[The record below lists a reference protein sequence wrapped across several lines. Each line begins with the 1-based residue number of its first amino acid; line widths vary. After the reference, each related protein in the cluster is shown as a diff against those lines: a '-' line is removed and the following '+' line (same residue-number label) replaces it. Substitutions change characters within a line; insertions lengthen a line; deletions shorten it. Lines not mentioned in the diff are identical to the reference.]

1 MHLLRSILIATAIAG
16 LAAPVTAG
24 EPPTQHATRATA
36 YCLTGRM
43 ADGTFTR
50 DRSAAMNGVPFGTRV
65 YLRGAQAFLNGRRVF
80 YVRDRIG
87 HGTELDLWTPSCH
100 KAIQWGRRGVTYT
113 LERPAR

>member
-1 MHLLRSILIATAIAG
+1 MPTLIATLVAAAIAA
-16 LAAPVTAG
+16 LTAPAVAG
-24 EPPTQHATRATA
+24 ERHTTRATS

-65 YLRGAQAFLNGRRVF
+65 HLRGPQTFLNGRRIF

-87 HGTELDLWTPSCH
+87 HGTELDLWTPSCRA
-100 KAIQWGRRGVTYT
+100 AIRWGRRGVAYT
-113 LERPAR
+113 LSPPSRR